1 MKMSCYCDKAVKL
14 LDFHECL
21 YVLQCWMHSKVSV
34 LWVFLFFFSFW
45 SVSQPKLLKQN
56 RPALNLSHDKA

>member
-21 YVLQCWMHSKVSV
+21 YVLQCWMHSKVNV
-34 LWVFLFFFSFW
+34 LWVFLFFFFILECFPTKTAEAKPPC
-45 SVSQPKLLKQN
+45 PK
-56 RPALNLSHDKA
+56 PFT

>member
-21 YVLQCWMHSKVSV
+21 YVLQCWMHSKVNV
-34 LWVFLFFFSFW
+34 LWVFLFFFFHSGVF
-45 SVSQPKLLKQN
+45 PNQN
-56 RPALNLSHDKA
+56 C